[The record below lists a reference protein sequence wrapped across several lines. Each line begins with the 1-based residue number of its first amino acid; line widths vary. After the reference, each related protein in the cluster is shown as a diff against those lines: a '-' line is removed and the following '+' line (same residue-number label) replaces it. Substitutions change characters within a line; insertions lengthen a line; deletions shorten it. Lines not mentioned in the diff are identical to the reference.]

1 MKLDLQIVDDF
12 GPRLADGYKA
22 AEFRAGRVDP
32 YMDICERITLD
43 FTGVRTANSSFVNAL
58 VAGAI
63 EQHGARVLDILAF
76 KGCSPSIR
84 VLVESAICIGM
95 QNIAGKSNV

>member
-1 MKLDLQIVDDF
+1 MKLVFHLCEEF
-12 GPRLADGYKA
+12 GRCLADGYKA
-22 AEFRAGRVDP
+22 AEFRMGRIDP
-32 YMDICERITLD
+32 YVDICEKITLD

-63 EQHGARVLDILAF
+63 EQHGERVLNVLAF
-76 KGCSPSIR
+76 KGCSASIQ

-95 QNIAGKSNV
+95 ANIAGKSTV